1 MQQQVREHVPALTGL
16 LTIISLA
23 LVFGAVFGVVP
34 EGLLPRAEGV
44 LEAIPHV
51 NALLSLTAIGTISY
65 GVVAIRRRNIE
76 THRRA
81 MLASTGL
88 FAVFLLLYLY
98 RISLEGPTTYPGP
111 DLLYQYVYL
120 PMLAVHILLAMLCI
134 PFVYY
139 ALLLASTTPLAQL
152 PETRHP
158 TAGRIAAG
166 LWLISFALGFLVYL
180 QLYVVF

>member
-23 LVFGAVFGVVP
+23 LVFGAVFGAVP

-65 GVVAIRRRNIE
+65 GVIAIRRRNIE

-81 MLASTGL
+81 MLTSTGL